1 MLASDAI
8 SVSRQP
14 HGTRARYSTMP
25 KIALAKKKPITGIR
39 NNCIG
44 RLKYCGYATM
54 PAVQNSAIR
63 VKIRCSASA
72 NQLNQ
77 PVRKWK
83 RWPAENGQIGRA
95 SGRERGGQYG

>member
-1 MLASDAI
+1 
-8 SVSRQP
+8 
-14 HGTRARYSTMP
+14 MP
-25 KIALAKKKPITGIR
+25 KMALAKKKPITGIR
-39 NNCIG
+39 NSCIG
-44 RLKYCGYATM
+44 RLKYCGKATM

-83 RWPAENGQIGRA
+83 RWPAL
-95 SGRERGGQYG
+95 SGPFCVIQFQRPLRICIAPNAQR